1 MTPTTPQVVES
12 CHQLLL
18 WIIPQI
24 NKLPRQH
31 RFTLGERLESALIEV
46 LELLVDAAYSS
57 RKRHLLNQANRRI
70 AVCRH
75 LWRLCL
81 ELKVIPMGRY
91 EHGSR
96 LIDGIGGQVGN
107 WLKSRQEP
115 ESGDPRGPAGVQTP
129 TVVRR

>member
-1 MTPTTPQVVES
+1 MPATTPQVVES

-18 WIIPQI
+18 WIIPHL
-24 NKLPRQH
+24 NKFPRNH

-46 LELLVDAAYSS
+46 LELLVDAAYS
-57 RKRHLLNQANRRI
+57 KQKQAILTQANRRL

-81 ELKVIPMGRY
+81 ELKIIPMNRY
-91 EHGSR
+91 EHGSK

-107 WLKSRQEP
+107 WLKSRSE
-115 ESGDPRGPAGVQTP
+115 
-129 TVVRR
+129 

>member
-1 MTPTTPQVVES
+1 MAATTPQVVES

-18 WIIPQI
+18 WIIPHL
-24 NKLPRQH
+24 NKFPREH

-57 RKRHLLNQANRRI
+57 DKRSQLLQANRRL

-81 ELKVIPMGRY
+81 ELKIIRMKSY
-91 EHGSR
+91 EHGAK

-107 WLKSRQEP
+107 WLKSRQREGAP
-115 ESGDPRGPAGVQTP
+115 SAGQT
-129 TVVRR
+129 